1 MRILR
6 RLDAYA
12 LDHTGSRG
20 VVDGAHIQPLSSSSW
35 RLHSAQSAASEVGA
49 SPLQTGA
56 DLTAAAPAYDG
67 PSAPRYTS
75 PRSIRQ
81 H

>member
-20 VVDGAHIQPLSSSSW
+20 VVDGTDIQPLSSSSW
-35 RLHSAQSAASEVGA
+35 RLHRVVNC
-49 SPLQTGA
+49 PLQA
-56 DLTAAAPAYDG
+56 RNAVIRLIKVAA
-67 PSAPRYTS
+67 R
-75 PRSIRQ
+75 I
-81 H
+81 